1 MPVTSPYL
9 LLQAR
14 ELGLKRSGKM
24 VVSNADIS
32 ISSMGIT
39 GLIGA
44 NGSGKTSLV
53 MMLAGLLSPDY
64 GVIQLTNVQGEAASR
79 QQIGL
84 MMQKPVIMRRS
95 VYDNCDY
102 VLSALNV
109 PASERQ
115 NRIMSGLS
123 LLEIDQYAKQDARTL
138 SSGEQQRMA
147 LARVLMTNP
156 GILLCDE
163 ATSNLDP
170 KSTQMI
176 ETVIMDKA
184 ASGLPVLWV
193 THNLA
198 QLRRMTQRVIFMQ
211 KGKILADQDTDSF
224 FHAPSC
230 LEAEEY
236 LAFERI

>member
-1 MPVTSPYL
+1 
-9 LLQAR
+9 
-14 ELGLKRSGKM
+14 
-24 VVSNADIS
+24 
-32 ISSMGIT
+32 
-39 GLIGA
+39 
-44 NGSGKTSLV
+44 
-53 MMLAGLLSPDY
+53 
-64 GVIQLTNVQGEAASR
+64 
-79 QQIGL
+79 

-95 VYDNCDY
+95 VYDNCNY

-109 PASERQ
+109 PASERPD
-115 NRIMSGLS
+115 RIMAGLS
-123 LLEIDQYAKQDARTL
+123 MMEIDQFAKQDARTL

-147 LARVLMTNP
+147 LARVLITNP

-176 ETVIMDKA
+176 ETVIMNKA

-211 KGKILADQDTDSF
+211 KGEILADQDTDSF
-224 FHAPSC
+224 FRAPAC

-236 LAFERI
+236 LAYERI